1 LPRWILLLALAGCTT
16 VVPAPLRDEVN
27 RGVSGGA
34 LIAAPDQFRGE
45 TILVGGEILSVRDAE
60 PGSELEILERPLE
73 MEMPMF
79 TDQSAGRFLVRHR
92 EPLNPAVFT
101 TGRRVTVV
109 GTVYHNPYWY
119 RRYRFRRARR

>member
-1 LPRWILLLALAGCTT
+1 
-16 VVPAPLRDEVN
+16 
-27 RGVSGGA
+27 
-34 LIAAPDQFRGE
+34 
-45 TILVGGEILSVRDAE
+45 
-60 PGSELEILERPLE
+60 

-109 GTVYHNPYWY
+109 GTVADPLQRKVGDLDYRYAVLESQSLTLWPIEAASRYSGYPPYAYDPFWGPYWYHNPYWY
-119 RRYRFRRARR
+119 RRYRVRRARR